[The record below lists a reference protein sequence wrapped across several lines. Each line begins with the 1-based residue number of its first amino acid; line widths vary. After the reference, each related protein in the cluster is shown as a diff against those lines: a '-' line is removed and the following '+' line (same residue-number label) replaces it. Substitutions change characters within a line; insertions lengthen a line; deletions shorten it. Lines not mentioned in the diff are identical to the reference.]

1 MINLKKSLVLLLFS
15 FTIIFLFLGCKKDI
29 HATSF
34 IEGVNQNT
42 ISTIKDWMTIQK
54 NGKSIGEQNSIDSLL
69 LNANWDMAKQAIASN
84 GKTIVY
90 VPIIHSPIGI
100 EYFYDNQHS
109 KIDSGNIVRVVS
121 LATSANSTQVKG
133 VQAYYEKVVLQKDIP
148 FEFNGSITAFSI
160 YNKFLYDY
168 TIWDN
173 KIKSHSYISPNKNTG
188 RSNIKS
194 NSIKSNMECEPW
206 GHFTVW
212 SDGSVTLNYTYMVC
226 NDECQSA
233 SIGIKNGT
241 EYIRS
246 NCGGGGAGAPSDT
259 SVLPMQVRVWNNIND
274 PCLNKVLNKVF
285 STVTSI
291 TSILAKDY
299 FGSNGYYAISFKDSA
314 FLNTDDSSTNG
325 SAKRYVYTAQ
335 DGIRYI
341 NISLNTQTL
350 PFTSEEFVAKT
361 IMHEALHALLTVETF
376 PNLTNTQH
384 NEMANRYINDL
395 TQSLMGLFDIGL
407 VDATALSWSGLDYP
421 RTVTAWDNLPEDTKN
436 NYRLIATD
444 YWKYGTAGHRLF
456 PGGCN

>member
-1 MINLKKSLVLLLFS
+1 
-15 FTIIFLFLGCKKDI
+15 
-29 HATSF
+29 
-34 IEGVNQNT
+34 
-42 ISTIKDWMTIQK
+42 MTIQK

-173 KIKSHSYISPNKNTG
+173 KIKSHSYISPNKNIG
-188 RSNIKS
+188 KSNIKS

-212 SDGSVTLNYTYMVC
+212 SDGSVTLDYTYMVC

-246 NCGGGGAGAPSDT
+246 NCGGGGAGASSDT
-259 SVLPMQVRVWNNIND
+259 SVLPMQVRVWNNVND
-274 PCLNKVLNKVF
+274 LCLNKVLNKVF

-291 TSILAKDY
+291 TSILAKNQFGDY
-299 FGSNGYYAISFKDSA
+299 GYFAINVHDSSLPMVNNKIRNGY
-314 FLNTDDSSTNG
+314 TDPEITTG
-325 SAKRYVYTAQ
+325 A

-341 NISLNTQTL
+341 NIYLNTQTL
-350 PFTSEEFVAKT
+350 GYSSEEFVAKT
-361 IMHEALHALLTVETF
+361 IMHESLHALLITEGFSLKSVD
-376 PNLTNTQH
+376 QH
-384 NEMANRYINDL
+384 NEIANVYIDDL
-395 TQSLMGLFDIGL
+395 SKSLKNLFSLSDD
-407 VDATALSWSGLDYP
+407 VAAALSWSGLDYIGL
-421 RTVTAWDNLPEDTKN
+421 VDAWDNLPSSMRDI
-436 NYRLIATD
+436 YSAIADD
-444 YWKYGTAGHRLF
+444 YWKGGTAGNRIF
-456 PGGCN
+456 PGKCK